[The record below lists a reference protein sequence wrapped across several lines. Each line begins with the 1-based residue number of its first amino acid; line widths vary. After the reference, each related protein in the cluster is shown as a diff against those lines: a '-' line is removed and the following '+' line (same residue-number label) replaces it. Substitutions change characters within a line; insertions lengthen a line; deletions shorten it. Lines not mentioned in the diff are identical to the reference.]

1 MAGDTQ
7 GKLKDSVYALEDES
21 SSVPGLYIRLG
32 KPSTLTHR
40 PQASLAPATAAGR
53 IGLCQ
58 SAIQRNTSHG
68 TLVRL
73 DA

>member
-7 GKLKDSVYALEDES
+7 GKLKDSVYALEDP
-21 SSVPGLYIRLG
+21 SVPGLYIRLG
-32 KPSTLTHR
+32 NPASLTHR
-40 PQASLAPATAAGR
+40 TQASLAPATFAGR
-53 IGLCQ
+53 LALCQ
-58 SAIQRNTSHG
+58 SAIKRNTPHG